1 MLSYKYL
8 ILIDNILNDID
19 GYDRRHF
26 DDYMTLLVQ
35 NPKLLDLVSY
45 KL

>member
-1 MLSYKYL
+1 ML
-8 ILIDNILNDID
+8 DTQLNDID
-19 GYDRRHF
+19 RYDQKHF

-45 KL
+45 EL